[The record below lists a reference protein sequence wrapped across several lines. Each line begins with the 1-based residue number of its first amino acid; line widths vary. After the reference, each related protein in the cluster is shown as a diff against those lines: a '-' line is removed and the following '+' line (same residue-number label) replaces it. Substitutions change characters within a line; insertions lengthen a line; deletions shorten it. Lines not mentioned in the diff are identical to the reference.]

1 MLLKQ
6 QRLQKMQPSFPP
18 SWKIK
23 CGWFNPSWIFVT
35 CHTPSLPSLFLSS
48 CFLAAS
54 ELSNCLIKAKMHP
67 EKKHTKTNKSWLLY
81 SVNVGNIYLMRVYWI
96 LHSQCLPLIS
106 SSAPQTNPWTFRNIS
121 VFATTLEM
129 SREFSS
135 HIYTLH
141 VRVTRFGP
149 WADCGWKSDRMLC
162 RVHKCKPYNPIKT
175 GQFVTLTTVGV
186 VMLCWQW
193 EELNLWQLD
202 LVRCPRFMNI
212 HRLSAKLPERSW

>member
-1 MLLKQ
+1 MWVVQSQLDLCY
-6 QRLQKMQPSFPP
+6 MSYPP
-18 SWKIK
+18 LS
-23 CGWFNPSWIFVT
+23 P
-35 CHTPSLPSLFLSS
+35 LFLSLS
-48 CFLAAS
+48 LFTFPGCLWAVK
-54 ELSNCLIKAKMHP
+54 LSNKGKNAP
-67 EKKHTKTNKSWLLY
+67 RNKKHTKTNKSWLLY

-193 EELNLWQLD
+193 
-202 LVRCPRFMNI
+202 
-212 HRLSAKLPERSW
+212 RLYWSDVMSRVNKSVATGLG

>member
-35 CHTPSLPSLFLSS
+35 CHTLLSPLSFFLFLSS
-48 CFLAAS
+48 HFLAAS

-149 WADCGWKSDRMLC
+149 WQTVAEKVTGCCAEFISVNRIILLRRVSLWHWQQLVLWCYADNEKS
-162 RVHKCKPYNPIKT
+162 
-175 GQFVTLTTVGV
+175 
-186 VMLCWQW
+186 
-193 EELNLWQLD
+193 
-202 LVRCPRFMNI
+202 
-212 HRLSAKLPERSW
+212 